1 MPNRGMWIMK
11 TCTCTKCNTE
21 KSEDDFYPSFIHN
34 GRGCCKECFK
44 KYGRNKKWTA
54 IRSWVQK
61 AWGITQKQFLNLPR
75 DVRLR
80 RVAVA
85 REALKDN
92 VVSLVP
98 PRASNIAPFSYPPEH
113 EKRLRRDGRTTESA
127 IIARKANRNGGFDYV
142 MEHPAWPGIRKI
154 GWTYDPPSRLS
165 DFNVC
170 CPYKSFSFPYIS
182 VYLENARL
190 AESIV
195 QNALKEYHVTG
206 EWYRVSRELAIKTI
220 EDYVESL
227 NDREE
232 QEVG

>member
-1 MPNRGMWIMK
+1 MK

-21 KSEDDFYPSFIHN
+21 NPEDVFYPSFIRN
-34 GRGCCKECFK
+34 GRGCCKECFA

-75 DVRLR
+75 DVRLK

-98 PRASNIAPFSYPPEH
+98 PRESNIAPFSYPPEH
-113 EKRLRRDGRTTESA
+113 KDRLERDGSTVETA
-127 IIARKANRNGGFDYV
+127 IKARKDNKRDGFKYV
-142 MEHPAWPGIRKI
+142 LEHPYYPGICKLGYSYNPR
-154 GWTYDPPSRLS
+154 SRLS
-165 DFNVC
+165 TYNVG
-170 CPYKSFSFPYIS
+170 CPYKLFSMPYIS
-182 VYLENARL
+182 VYLEDAAL
-190 AESIV
+190 AEATV
-195 QNALKEYHVTG
+195 QETLKEYHVSG
-206 EWYRVSRELAIKTI
+206 EWYKVSRELAIKTI

-227 NDREE
+227 NDRKE
-232 QEVG
+232 QAMG